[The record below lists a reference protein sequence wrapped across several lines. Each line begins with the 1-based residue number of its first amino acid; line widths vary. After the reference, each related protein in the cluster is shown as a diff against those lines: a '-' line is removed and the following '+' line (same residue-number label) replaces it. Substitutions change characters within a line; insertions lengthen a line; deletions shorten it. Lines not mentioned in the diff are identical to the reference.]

1 MSSMQTSARLARVR
15 RSIREA
21 LQKARDRLFVEH
33 FLSTVLTTLTLV
45 LLIQCGCGGG
55 GGAGESSSGVPEGFP
70 DPRYPA
76 ENLYSEQKATL
87 GRHLFYD
94 KRLSLNETQSCAS
107 CHVQARAFTD
117 GRQKSVGSTGERHP
131 RNSPSL
137 ANVAYQVTLN
147 WANPLVTQ
155 LERQFLM
162 PLFST
167 HPIELGF
174 AGQEDIL
181 LARLTGDAT
190 YQRLF
195 DEAFPGETISL
206 VTMGK
211 ALATF
216 QRKIMSG
223 NSPYDQYV
231 YQGNDDALSPSA
243 KRGLDLFF
251 SERLECDHCHGGL
264 NFSSATTHAGETR
277 LTQPQFENNGLYN
290 IDGRGAYPPDNR
302 GLFEITGIAS
312 DMGKFKPPT
321 LRNIEVTAPYMHD
334 GSIQTL
340 EEVIAHYARGGRVIS
355 SGPYR
360 GDGARSPVK
369 SPLVSGFRISE
380 EETQDLLSF
389 LRSLTDSELL
399 SRCDLSDPFDPDRAC

>member
-1 MSSMQTSARLARVR
+1 MSSMRTSARLARPNRITRVALPGAI
-15 RSIREA
+15 RSS
-21 LQKARDRLFVEH
+21 
-33 FLSTVLTTLTLV
+33 FLEQLLGSACIIATLV
-45 LLIQCGCGGG
+45 LLVQCGCGGG
-55 GGAGESSSGVPEGFP
+55 GGASGSTSGVPEGFP
-70 DPRYPA
+70 DPRFPGD
-76 ENLYSEQKATL
+76 NLYSEQKATL

-107 CHVQARAFTD
+107 CHVQTRAFTD
-117 GRQKSVGSTGERHP
+117 GRQKSVGSTGEVHP

-147 WANPLVTQ
+147 WSNPLVTQ
-155 LERQFLM
+155 LERQFLQ

-167 HPIELGF
+167 HPVELGF
-174 AGQEDIL
+174 GGQEDIL
-181 LARLTGDAT
+181 LARLRGDT
-190 YQRLF
+190 MYQRLF
-195 DEAFPGETISL
+195 DDAFPGEPISL

-216 QRKIMSG
+216 QRKIMTG

-231 YQGNDDALSPSA
+231 YQGNDNALSPSA

-251 SERLECDHCHGGL
+251 SERLECDHCHGGV

-290 IDGRGAYPPDNR
+290 IDGRGAYPPDNL
-302 GLFEITGIAS
+302 GLFESTGIAS

-369 SPLVSGFRISE
+369 SPLVSGFRITNQ
-380 EETQDLLSF
+380 ETQDLLSF

-399 SRCDLSDPFDPDRAC
+399 SRCDLSDPFDPDRLC